1 MKRKFY
7 VLHNNVWKQVDE
19 NSILETDIVKVV
31 EFDERRYSSGF
42 NSLREYNFLLLQLGN
57 G

>member
-7 VLHNNVWKQVDE
+7 VLHNNIWKQVDE
-19 NSILETDIVKVV
+19 SSILETDIVKVV
-31 EFDERRYSSGF
+31 EFDERRYTPGF